1 MTALMALLEIVET
14 LVTYSQW
21 RDGCPDCGSEKRVRD
36 HGNGNLVCQN
46 ETETP
51 THRTDP
57 NGLTYY
63 TRHCGRR
70 WIRGEA

>member
-1 MTALMALLEIVET
+1 MFYLVALLEIVET
-14 LVTYSQW
+14 LVLHREW

-36 HGNGNLVCQN
+36 DGDGNLVCLN

-51 THRTDP
+51 THRTSD
-57 NGLTYY
+57 GMTYY

-70 WIRGEA
+70 WVRGEA